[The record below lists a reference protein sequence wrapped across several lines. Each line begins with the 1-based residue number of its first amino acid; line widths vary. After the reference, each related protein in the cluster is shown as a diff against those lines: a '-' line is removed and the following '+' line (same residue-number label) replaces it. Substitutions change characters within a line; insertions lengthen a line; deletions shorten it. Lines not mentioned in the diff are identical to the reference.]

1 MDISSTQLLDPTV
14 EPEVHVAR
22 GDPPRATVEV
32 PQTRPTALVTGAT
45 DGIGRAV
52 SHRLAGLVDTLLVHG
67 RSPQPLA
74 ALAAALA
81 PANPGTCVV
90 PVVADL
96 GCFADVERLIQ
107 RVRTTY
113 GHLDILVNNAATVGQ
128 YSSML
133 TEDGHELA
141 FQVNYLAPAF
151 LTAGLFDLLLVARRG
166 RVVNVVCDAY
176 RNVST
181 FDQDS
186 LGDHRY
192 HPAVAYAQSKFALV
206 AHTASLVSA
215 CAGTR
220 LTAVC
225 VDPGFTETKLQ
236 RTSFGWPGASVSA
249 AADNVLYAVTK
260 PVNDRGFYV
269 RGKEIVQPV
278 SEVLQIPTQRRLD
291 KVTGEV
297 LDMSLPWTAMGALRM
312 GA

>member
-1 MDISSTQLLDPTV
+1 MDISATHLLDPTV
-14 EPEVHVAR
+14 GSEVRVAR
-22 GDPPRATVEV
+22 GDPPQADVEV
-32 PQTRPTALVTGAT
+32 RQTRPTALVTGAT

-52 SHRLAGLVDTLLVHG
+52 SQRLAGLVDTLLVHG
-67 RSPQPLA
+67 RCPESLT
-74 ALAAALA
+74 ALAATLA
-81 PANPGTCVV
+81 PANPGTSVV

-96 GCFADVERLIQ
+96 GRFADVERLIQ
-107 RVRTTY
+107 RIRTIY
-113 GHLDILVNNAATVGQ
+113 GHLDILVNNAATVGRH
-128 YSSML
+128 SHTL

-166 RVVNVVCDAY
+166 RIVNVVCDAY
-176 RNVST
+176 RDVAT

-186 LGDHRY
+186 PGNRCY
-192 HPAVAYAQSKFALV
+192 NPVVAYAQSKFALV

-215 CAGTR
+215 CSGTR

-236 RTSFGWPGASVSA
+236 RQSFCWPGGPVSA

-260 PVNDRGFYV
+260 PVHDLEFYV
-269 RGKEIVQPV
+269 QGKKIVQPL
-278 SEVLQIPTQRRLD
+278 SEVLQIPVQRQLD

-297 LDMSLPWTAMGALRM
+297 LDMSLPWTATGPLRM

>member
-1 MDISSTQLLDPTV
+1 MDISATQLLEPTDGS
-14 EPEVHVAR
+14 EVGVAR
-22 GDPPRATVEV
+22 GDPLRADVEV
-32 PQTRPTALVTGAT
+32 RHTRPIALVTGAT

-52 SHRLAGLVDTLLVHG
+52 SQRLAGLVDTLLVHG
-67 RSPQPLA
+67 RCPEALTTLA
-74 ALAAALA
+74 ATLA
-81 PANPGTCVV
+81 PANPGTSVV
-90 PVVADL
+90 PVLADF
-96 GCFADVERLIQ
+96 GRFADVELLIQ
-107 RVRTTY
+107 RVRTFY

-128 YSSML
+128 HSHTQ

-141 FQVNYLAPAF
+141 FQVNYLVPAF

-166 RVVNVVCDAY
+166 RIVNVVCDVY
-176 RNVST
+176 RDVTN

-186 LGDHRY
+186 LGNRGY

-206 AHTASLVSA
+206 AHTASLVAA
-215 CAGTR
+215 CSGTR

-236 RTSFGWPGASVSA
+236 RQSFGWFGGPVSA

-260 PVNDRGFYV
+260 PVHEGEFYV
-269 RGKEIVQPV
+269 QGKKNVQPQ
-278 SEVLQIPTQRRLD
+278 SEVLQIPVQRQLD

-297 LDMSLPWTAMGALRM
+297 LDMSLPWTVTDPLRM